1 MIAILTAAIALIAV
15 YAAFSVFTSW
25 LNEQIATFIDLRS
38 KTLFAG
44 IRTMI
49 GDTAANL
56 FINHPL
62 IQSLGEPMTSGS
74 RTRLANGL
82 RSLISRFTGSVV
94 GVRYA
99 SPTPTGANGLP
110 TYNTPYVSSQAFAT
124 VMTDI
129 VRTYGNPNS
138 GAAQAS
144 ALGSAWTDLVA
155 GINALQANPQLSP
168 LQNAVLPIWREAKGD
183 YDTFVQRLAG
193 WYDAHMDR
201 VTGWYK
207 RSSQLIL
214 LWIASIVV
222 LAANIDTLQ
231 IWNGFE
237 TNVNLANAVSGIAQA
252 YATANANN
260 KPDAKV
266 ITPPSP
272 VPPCPDGYVQ
282 KDKACAIDAA
292 LISQMPL
299 GWSEN
304 YRGPFKPGENGE
316 ARWRDLLL
324 KLLGL
329 GITVA
334 ALMLGAPFWFDLL
347 GSIVNVRAAGPPPT
361 PLTPPAPPA
370 S

>member
-62 IQSLGEPMTSGS
+62 IQSLGEPMTSGR

-214 LWIASIVV
+214 LWIAS
-222 LAANIDTLQ
+222 
-231 IWNGFE
+231 
-237 TNVNLANAVSGIAQA
+237 
-252 YATANANN
+252 
-260 KPDAKV
+260 
-266 ITPPSP
+266 
-272 VPPCPDGYVQ
+272 
-282 KDKACAIDAA
+282 
-292 LISQMPL
+292 
-299 GWSEN
+299 
-304 YRGPFKPGENGE
+304 
-316 ARWRDLLL
+316 
-324 KLLGL
+324 
-329 GITVA
+329 
-334 ALMLGAPFWFDLL
+334 
-347 GSIVNVRAAGPPPT
+347 
-361 PLTPPAPPA
+361 
-370 S
+370 